1 VIGLVI
7 NTGPVEDIMLL
18 NEGQYWPLCLSENVS
33 ASKPLGL
40 RLGSTEFA
48 VYRDADNIV
57 RVVEDRCPHR
67 RAPLSRGRITAQGG
81 LQCGYHGWTFRG
93 DSGEICAFPNLD
105 PGERL
110 PNCRIKT
117 YQVEERNG
125 MVYVGVERSAEK
137 STEKSAEPVGR
148 TVADPAQALALSAK
162 GKKFTGQTLQ
172 ALSHQQCVIALL
184 DNPQLLIKAFGIEF
198 IDKPIGDPQVDNGM
212 LTANRSARWNLVG
225 ETIFYMGPLR
235 HRADFPLR
243 LQTLTAAV
251 TGETLAQIFG
261 ADEQL
266 LAEMH
271 IALVPAAR
279 GMTTLY
285 WRATVN
291 EAGYGCLSPAV
302 SAMCA
307 MKRSPL
313 TLRTEMDCQKL
324 ALTLPGPGS
333 RWQSMSASLAE

>member
-1 VIGLVI
+1 
-7 NTGPVEDIMLL
+7 MQL
-18 NEGQYWPLCLSENVS
+18 NEGHWWPLCLSESVS
-33 ASKPLGL
+33 ASKPQGL
-40 RLGSTEFA
+40 RLGATEFA

-67 RAPLSRGRITAQGG
+67 RAPLSRGRITAQGD
-81 LQCGYHGWTFRG
+81 LQCGYHGWTFKG

-110 PNCRIKT
+110 PKCRIKT
-117 YQVEERNG
+117 YQVEERSG
-125 MVYVGVERSAEK
+125 MVYVGVEKGVENIDK
-137 STEKSAEPVGR
+137 PVTEPV
-148 TVADPAQALALSAK
+148 QALTLSAT
-162 GKKFTGQTLQ
+162 GQQFTGQTLQ
-172 ALSHQQCVIALL
+172 SLSHEQCVIALL

-198 IDKPIGDPQVDNGM
+198 IDKPIGDPQIDNG
-212 LTANRSARWNLVG
+212 LLIANRSARWNLLG
-225 ETIFYMGPLR
+225 ESVFYMGPLR

-243 LQTLTAAV
+243 LQTQTAAV

-261 ADEQL
+261 ADEQW

-279 GMTTLY
+279 GMTALY

-291 EAGYGCLSPAV
+291 EPAYGWLSPAV
-302 SAMCA
+302 RVMRA

-313 TLRTEMDCQKL
+313 TLRTGLNCQKL
-324 ALTLPGPGS
+324 AITLPGPGS
-333 RWQSMSASLAE
+333 SWQSMSASLTD